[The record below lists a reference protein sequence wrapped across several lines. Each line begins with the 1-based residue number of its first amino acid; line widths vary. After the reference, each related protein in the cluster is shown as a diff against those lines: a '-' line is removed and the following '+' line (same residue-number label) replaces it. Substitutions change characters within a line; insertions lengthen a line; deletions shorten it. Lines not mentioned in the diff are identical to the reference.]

1 MANLMA
7 NLMTRRSVILSILAV
22 GVAVAIPATLL
33 KAADKET
40 MSALDAFG
48 AAKSGRIILVD
59 IRTPD
64 EWKETGVGEGA
75 IGLDMRSE
83 SFVTTLSEL
92 RAANPDTPIALI
104 CRTGNRSN
112 YVVTELNKR
121 GFVGLVDVT
130 EGMAGGR
137 NGAGWIPQG
146 LPTYAGNKSV
156 MSRRRAAIITP

>member
-1 MANLMA
+1 MANL
-7 NLMTRRSVILSILAV
+7 LTRRNVILSILAV
-22 GVAVAIPATLL
+22 GAAIALPATFLQ
-33 KAADKET
+33 AADKET
-40 MSALDAFG
+40 MTALDAFG
-48 AAKSGRIILVD
+48 AAQSGRIILVD

-75 IGLDMRSE
+75 IGLDMQSE
-83 SFVTTLSEL
+83 TFVSSLSGL
-92 RAANPDTPIALI
+92 REANPDMPIALI
-104 CRTGNRSN
+104 CRTGSRSN

-146 LPTYAGNKSV
+146 LPTYAGTKSE
-156 MSRRRAAIITP
+156 MGTRRAAIIN